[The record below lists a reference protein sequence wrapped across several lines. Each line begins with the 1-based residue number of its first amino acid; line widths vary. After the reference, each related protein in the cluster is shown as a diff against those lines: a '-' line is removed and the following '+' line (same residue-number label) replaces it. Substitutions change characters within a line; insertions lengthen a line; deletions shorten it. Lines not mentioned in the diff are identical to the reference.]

1 MDRYEA
7 AIIGAGPEGLV
18 ASIVL
23 ARAGLRVLLVEK
35 SDEPGGRA
43 TTLEFHPGFRASP
56 YADELPPMAHRLYRS
71 LGLARHGA
79 ILTPSPASVAV
90 TDSGTS
96 VLFANEELL
105 ARSAPAEAVADL
117 LAFKRERQNAH
128 AAVENRAATITRV
141 QRRWFG
147 SNNAPSSAASWP
159 SAGWVSDSLDGL
171 LRARIGNP
179 LLRLHLAADAI
190 SGRAVS
196 PFLAGTALHALA
208 PGIGGSGQ
216 PPAGLGRLA
225 RALVDIATANRVT
238 IRCNAAVTRVPVSQG
253 RAAGIVVDGNE
264 TIEAA
269 AVLSTLDLKQTILGL
284 VRWSDLPDA
293 LPKRIGRF
301 RMAGQRARVLFALD
315 APPEIPF
322 ACEPRDAACGPI
334 HVADSFENFCRSYE
348 SWRRG
353 DIPECPLVTLRV
365 PSFSDP
371 RLAPI
376 GKAVMTATLGGIPAR
391 LFDGAWTE
399 EKRNR
404 LSQLA
409 LAAAERA
416 MPGVAARLLAQHV
429 LVGSDFEAA
438 LGATAGDLD
447 GGELSPDQALDF
459 RPLGGPEWQDGRV
472 PVHGL
477 YLGGPSSAASPF
489 LLGASGER
497 AALAM
502 LADFQTGLL
511 R

>member
-23 ARAGLRVLLVEK
+23 ARAGLRVLVLEK

-56 YADELPPMAHRLYRS
+56 YADELPPMPHRLYRS
-71 LGLARHGA
+71 LGVARHGA
-79 ILTPSPASVAV
+79 VLAPSPGSLAV
-90 TDSGTS
+90 TSSGTS
-96 VLFANEELL
+96 VLFENQERL

-117 LAFKRERQNAH
+117 LAFKRETESAR
-128 AAVENRAATITRV
+128 AAIENRATLVTKV
-141 QRRWFG
+141 HRRWFG
-147 SNNAPSSAASWP
+147 SNSGMNSAPPWP
-159 SAGWVSDSLDGL
+159 SGPWVSDSLDVL

-196 PFLAGTALHALA
+196 PFLTGTALHALA

-225 RALVDIATANRVT
+225 RALADIAVASGVM
-238 IRCNAAVTRVPVSQG
+238 IRCDATVTHVSVSQG
-253 RAAGIVVDGNE
+253 RAAGVVVDGRE
-264 TIEAA
+264 SIEAA
-269 AVLSTLDLKQTILGL
+269 AVLSALDIKQTVLGL
-284 VRWSDLPDA
+284 LPWPDLPDA
-293 LPKRIGRF
+293 VPKRVGRF

-315 APPEIPF
+315 APPEFPGVCKSWES
-322 ACEPRDAACGPI
+322 ARGPI
-334 HVADSFENFCRSYE
+334 HVVDSLENFSRSYE
-348 SWRRG
+348 SWRAG
-353 DIPECPLVTLRV
+353 TIPENPLVTLRL
-365 PSFSDP
+365 PSFADP

-391 LFDGAWTE
+391 LFDGAWTDD
-399 EKRNR
+399 KRSK
-404 LSQLA
+404 LAQLA

-416 MPGVAARLLAQHV
+416 MPGVAARVLSQHV
-429 LVGSDFEAA
+429 LVGADFEAA
-438 LGATAGDLD
+438 LGASAGDLD
-447 GGELSPDQALDF
+447 GGELAPDQALDF
-459 RPLGGPEWQDGRV
+459 RPFAGPEWQDGRM
-472 PVHGL
+472 PVQGL

-502 LADFQTGLL
+502 LADFQAGLL